1 MSHSTAQKYEKEY
14 IVQSSD
20 IDQLG
25 HVNNVV
31 YLQWVQDIA
40 TEAWNATAT
49 EEQKANLLWVV
60 ARHEIDYKRPAFEG
74 EKVIIRTW
82 VGKANDKWFERFTE
96 VCRKRDDKVV
106 IKALTFWA
114 PIDAKT
120 MRPTIPGDDVYKS
133 FAVSKDGNS
142 QKTS

>member
-1 MSHSTAQKYEKEY
+1 MNQQSVDKFEKEY
-14 IVQSSD
+14 IVQPSD

-49 EEQKANLLWVV
+49 EEQRKNLLWVV
-60 ARHEIDYKRPAFEG
+60 ARHEIDYKRPSFPHE
-74 EKVIIRTW
+74 ELIIRTW
-82 VGKANDKWFERFTE
+82 VGKATDKWFERFTE
-96 VCRKRDDKVV
+96 VCRKKDDKLV

-114 PIDAKT
+114 PIDAAT
-120 MRPTIPGDDVYKS
+120 MRPTIPGDDVYET
-133 FAVSKDGNS
+133 FAVSRVDSN
-142 QKTS
+142 QRR